1 MTMTVV
7 DWIDLFT
14 RVNHKQLLIDSLKFC
29 QDKKGLNIFG
39 FCLMT
44 SHLHILANT
53 VEPFQLDNVVR
64 DFKIFTPKALIGCD
78 QVKTFDTVTYWL

>member
-14 RVNHKQLLIDSLKFC
+14 HVNHKQLLIDSLKFC

-39 FCLMT
+39 WCLMP
-44 SHLHILANT
+44 SHLHIIANT
-53 VEPFQLDNVVR
+53 TEPFQLDDVVR
-64 DFKIFTPKALIGCD
+64 DFKKFTSKALID
-78 QVKTFDTVTYWL
+78 QIANEPESRPDVIE